1 MDKPYLNETPISIEL
16 TELSDTITDLIC
28 DVSGEY
34 DCEEI
39 TKDGRISLEP
49 LQAI

>member
-34 DCEEI
+34 DCEPLTE
-39 TKDGRISLEP
+39 TGRIDLEP